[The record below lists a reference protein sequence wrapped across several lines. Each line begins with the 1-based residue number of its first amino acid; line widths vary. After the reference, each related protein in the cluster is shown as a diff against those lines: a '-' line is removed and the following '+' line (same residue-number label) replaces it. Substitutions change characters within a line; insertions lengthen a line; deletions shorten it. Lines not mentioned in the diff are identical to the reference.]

1 LRTSLARSTFRIAL
15 LGALLAAPLT
25 FSASVSTARAAEPP
39 IPPMPEQ
46 FVTDTAGVLSSATQ
60 TSLNTQ
66 LAEYDQKTGHQI
78 IVWIGQTT
86 GGAPLEDWTIRA
98 FTKWK
103 VGRKGL
109 DDGLA
114 LFLFMQD
121 HKIRIEV
128 GYGLEGVVTD
138 ARASQIA
145 RNIIAPKLKAGDVD
159 GAVTDGVNALI
170 ATIGGASPEQTGE
183 NNESTASNASP
194 ADILVP
200 LIFVI
205 IFFVVVTLIAR
216 SSRYAAGRG
225 YTIGS
230 GGSGAGWWGGF
241 SGGDSGGSSGDSFG
255 GFSGGGG
262 MGGGGGASASW

>member
-1 LRTSLARSTFRIAL
+1 LRTPFARRAL
-15 LGALLAAPLT
+15 LGALLAAL
-25 FSASVSTARAAEPP
+25 FVASVVPARAAEAP
-39 IPPMPEQ
+39 IPPMPAQ
-46 FVTDTAGVLSSATQ
+46 FVTDTAGVLSSDTQ
-60 TSLNTQ
+60 SSLNTQ
-66 LAEYDQKTGHQI
+66 LADYDQKTGHQI

-86 GGAPLEDWTIRA
+86 GDTPLEDWTIQA

-128 GYGLEGVVTD
+128 GYGLEGTVTD

-170 ATIGGASPEQTGE
+170 AAIGGASPEQTGE
-183 NNESTASNASP
+183 NNQSAESNTSV
-194 ADILVP
+194 ADIVVP

-205 IFFVVVTLIAR
+205 IFFVVVTMITR

-230 GGSGAGWWGGF
+230 AGYGAGWWGG
-241 SGGDSGGSSGDSFG
+241 SGGGDSGGSSFG

>member
-1 LRTSLARSTFRIAL
+1 LR
-15 LGALLAAPLT
+15 ALLAAVVL
-25 FSASVSTARAAEPP
+25 AGALLVAVLVVSNTRSRAAEAP
-39 IPPMPEQ
+39 IPPMPAQ
-46 FVTDTAGVLSSATQ
+46 FVTDTAGALSSDTQ
-60 TSLNTQ
+60 TALNAQ
-66 LAEYDQKTGHQI
+66 LADYNQKTGHQI

-86 GGAPLEDWTIRA
+86 GDTPLEDWTISA

-128 GYGLEGVVTD
+128 GYGLEGTVTD

-145 RNIIAPKLKAGDVD
+145 RNIIAPKLKAGDPD

-170 ATIGGASPEQTGE
+170 AAIGGASPEQTGE
-183 NNESTASNASP
+183 NQSTASNTSV

-200 LIFVI
+200 LIFVF
-205 IFFVVVTLIAR
+205 IFFVVVTVISR
-216 SSRYAAGRG
+216 SARYASGRG

-230 GGSGAGWWGGF
+230 AGYGAGWWGGS
-241 SGGDSGGSSGDSFG
+241 SGGDFSGSGGGG